1 MKIEN
6 VRQERNFDLI
16 WVFFVR
22 SFDRSGGLLRQK
34 YKDFRASKNH
44 GGQNGGKMNSDIQ
57 RGEKNNNKF
66 LFHAQGSTN
75 SNPSS
80 NRQ

>member
-22 SFDRSGGLLRQK
+22 SFDWSGDLLRQK
-34 YKDFRASKNH
+34 
-44 GGQNGGKMNSDIQ
+44 IQ
-57 RGEKNNNKF
+57 RFSREQAF
-66 LFHAQGSTN
+66 IHILFNFTS
-75 SNPSS
+75 
-80 NRQ
+80 